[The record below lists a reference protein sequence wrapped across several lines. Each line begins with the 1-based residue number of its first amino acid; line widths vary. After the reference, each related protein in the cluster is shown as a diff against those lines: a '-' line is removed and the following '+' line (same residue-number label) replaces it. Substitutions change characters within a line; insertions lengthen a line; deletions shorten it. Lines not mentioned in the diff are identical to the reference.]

1 MRVKKSRRA
10 STALALLLAS
20 GLAVAATSAAAA
32 PPVGGTLSR
41 STALA
46 SAGGWTS
53 PNAVNGRGKTRA
65 QVYRELI
72 KAENDGQMN
81 YLNRLYR

>member
-1 MRVKKSRRA
+1 MKTGNRA
-10 STALALLLAS
+10 RAALALLLAT
-20 GLAVAATSAAAA
+20 GFAAAATSAAAA

-41 STALA
+41 SSALT

-53 PNAVNGRGKTRA
+53 PNAMNGRGKTRA